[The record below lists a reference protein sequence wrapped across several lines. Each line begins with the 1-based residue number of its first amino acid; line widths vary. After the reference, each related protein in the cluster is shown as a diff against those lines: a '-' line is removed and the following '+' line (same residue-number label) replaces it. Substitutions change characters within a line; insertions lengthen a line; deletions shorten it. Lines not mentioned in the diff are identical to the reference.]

1 MYNDTSGTIGLYD
14 QNLLQEVHW
23 HMPNTLRLDQAVT
36 YGYRSEVP
44 FEPPTLDGFHS
55 HLHYEIYYFHAG
67 ECTYI
72 IGDRSYDLR
81 PGDVLLMHGMTLHR
95 PHPAPDQP
103 YIRSILHFDPA
114 VLHHY
119 MQAEHVSSLLY
130 PFEHIGNCRLSLDSQ
145 QQAEWEQALAYLHQ
159 LTPLEKEKV
168 SLRFVMR
175 MCDLLSLL
183 AERFKQEPMT
193 YERIGK
199 SGYAQAILDYIEA
212 HYMDDMTLDHIADH
226 LHLSKPYI
234 ASVFKQS
241 TGTTVFKY
249 LYNRRITQAMLLF
262 QFQPDLSVTEAS
274 RLVGFKQLTHFSR
287 LFKQTVGC
295 SPDTYRAKWLPREI
309 QPM

>member
-1 MYNDTSGTIGLYD
+1 
-14 QNLLQEVHW
+14 
-23 HMPNTLRLDQAVT
+23 MPNTLRLDQSVT
-36 YGYRSEVP
+36 YGYRSEMP
-44 FEPPTLDGFHS
+44 FQPPTVDGFHS

-67 ECTYI
+67 VCTYI

-114 VLHHY
+114 VLHNY
-119 MQAEHVSSLLY
+119 IQPEHISELLY
-130 PFEHIGNCRLSLDSQ
+130 PFEHIGNCRLSLNPE
-145 QQAEWEQALAYLHQ
+145 QQAEWEQSLAYLQ
-159 LTPLEKEKV
+159 QIAPEPNEKV
-168 SLRFVMR
+168 SLRFIMR

-183 AERFKQEPMT
+183 AERCKQEHIT

-212 HYMDDMTLDHIADH
+212 HYMNDITLDDIADH

-249 LYNRRITQAMLLF
+249 LYNRRITQATLLL
-262 QFQPDLSVTEAS
+262 QYQSDLSITEAS

-287 LFKQTVGC
+287 LFKQMVGC
-295 SPDTYRAKWLPREI
+295 SPEVYRARWLQDAINEH
-309 QPM
+309 